1 MSKLSRDELI
11 KALETA
17 EKNPRDKLGLIGE
30 FGTAAGLGAGGAA
43 IASSILATTAT
54 TSVTAPVLGST
65 FLGGLLGASVSVTSV
80 IAAPITAVVA
90 VGAVGVGLGYGLIK
104 LIKSGAKSD
113 NKIQDY
119 IKALKEKIKAY
130 DDSVVASTDKNTKV
144 SKLAGIYAVL
154 LKIDNSLTTE
164 NIQTM
169 FVGIESGSIDIDFA
183 LNNAKAMLDG
193 LTKSS

>member
-43 IASSILATTAT
+43 IASSVLATTAT